1 MSTMTDGY
9 GRVRLVCLN
18 NCGGYGDGW
27 GDTSGLPFYENFFA
41 GGVRSVRGYE
51 DNTLGPKDSDGDPIG
66 GAFLVVFNAEVI
78 FPIPFVEEAKG
89 VRLSAFFDIGNVY
102 EDYNSF
108 DAGDLRYS
116 VGLAGLW
123 LSPLGPISASL
134 GFPLN
139 AESDDDEQSFQFT
152 VGTFF

>member
-1 MSTMTDGY
+1 LTLGLK
-9 GRVRLVCLN
+9 GNL
-18 NCGGYGDGW
+18 GYGDGF
-27 GDTSGLPFYENFFA
+27 GDFEELPFFENFFA
-41 GGVRSVRGYE
+41 GGVRSVRGFE
-51 DNTLGPKDSDGDPIG
+51 DNTLGPRDSDGDPIG
-66 GAFLVVFNAEVI
+66 GSFLTVFNAEVI
-78 FPIPFVEEAKG
+78 FPIPFVDDSSG
-89 VRLSAFFDIGNVY
+89 VRLSAFFDMGNVF

-123 LSPLGPISASL
+123 VSPMGPISVSL

-139 AESDDDEQSFQFT
+139 AESDDDEQRFQFT